1 MKRTFGLQART
12 TDAGYTVMLFV
23 NGRAFDA
30 AAIIKNGDTVG
41 STYRQITSQL
51 RDVYGDIDRNCKCF
65 DIVEARDQ
73 VYRTICALN
82 NITKLE
88 DTQ

>member
-12 TDAGYTVMLFV
+12 TDAGYTVTLFV
-23 NGRAFDA
+23 NGRPFTA
-30 AAIIKNGDTVG
+30 AAVITDGDTVG

-51 RDVYGDIDRNCKCF
+51 RDVYGDIDRSCKCF

-82 NITKLE
+82 NIARLE
-88 DTQ
+88 DA

>member
-1 MKRTFGLQART
+1 MDRTFELSAH
-12 TDAGYTVMLFV
+12 ANSSGYGVTLKI
-23 NGRAFDA
+23 NGRPFTA
-30 AAIIKNGDTVG
+30 AAVRKNGDTVD

-51 RDVYGDIDRNCKCF
+51 RDVYGDIDRNCERF

>member
-1 MKRTFGLQART
+1 MDRTFELSAH
-12 TDAGYTVMLFV
+12 ANSSGYGVTLKI
-23 NGRAFDA
+23 NGRPFATA
-30 AAIIKNGDTVG
+30 AVRKNGDTVG

-51 RDVYGDIDRNCKCF
+51 RDVYGDIDRNRKCF

-82 NITKLE
+82 SITKE
-88 DTQ
+88 NTQ